1 MTFSNTTL
9 MRYSLQQL
17 HGIGPRC
24 KHVDDLMQKGP
35 KISNSKLIFNFYW
48 KHLQSNSSMI
58 LRNSPKI
65 WIFFKKSKHL
75 LIDFIPPRF
84 LSLCAVRAVGL
95 DSGKLPRRGRL
106 SAALIAFLV
115 QTMRFPM
122 RQVNKG
128 LQRCFQPVHRSLQ
141 YLSKQERT
149 RDK

>member
-1 MTFSNTTL
+1 
-9 MRYSLQQL
+9 
-17 HGIGPRC
+17 
-24 KHVDDLMQKGP
+24 
-35 KISNSKLIFNFYW
+35 
-48 KHLQSNSSMI
+48 MI

-128 LQRCFQPVHRSLQ
+128 LQRCFQLVHRSLQ

>member
-9 MRYSLQQL
+9 MRCSLQQL

-24 KHVDDLMQKGP
+24 KHVDDLMEKEPKLVIPNSLSSTFIGSIYKVTLQWYSELVQKFG
-35 KISNSKLIFNFYW
+35 
-48 KHLQSNSSMI
+48 
-58 LRNSPKI
+58 
-65 WIFFKKSKHL
+65 FFKNSKHL
-75 LIDFIPPRF
+75 LVDFFPPRF